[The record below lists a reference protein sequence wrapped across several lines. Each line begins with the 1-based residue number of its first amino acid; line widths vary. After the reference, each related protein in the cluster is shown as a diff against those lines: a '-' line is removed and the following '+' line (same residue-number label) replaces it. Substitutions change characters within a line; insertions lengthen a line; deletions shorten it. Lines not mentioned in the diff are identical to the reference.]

1 MLMVAI
7 MLAICSLFI
16 EFLIVSKIPRLRRAI
31 AHSTLINLASS
42 LAISW
47 MLGAI
52 FGAKGVTVLT
62 AAMLATASSIAIYRV
77 LNSPGYIK
85 ERFNAT
91 YHR

>member
-7 MLAICSLFI
+7 MLAVCSVII
-16 EFLIVSKIPRLRRAI
+16 EFLIVSKIPRLRKAI
-31 AHSTLINLASS
+31 AHSTLKNLASS

-52 FGAKGVTVLT
+52 FGAQGVTVLT
-62 AAMLATASSIAIYRV
+62 AAMLATASSVAIYRV
-77 LNSPGYIK
+77 LNSPAYIK